1 MTSIEL
7 VPKTK
12 IVKAF
17 ILIVVREDM
26 YNSIAFSEGVV

>member
-7 VPKTK
+7 VFKTE

-17 ILIVVREDM
+17 ILIVVRVNM
-26 YNSIAFSEGVV
+26 YNSIVFSEGVV

>member
-7 VPKTK
+7 GPKTK

-17 ILIVVREDM
+17 ILIVVRADM
-26 YNSIAFSEGVV
+26 YNSIVFSEGVV